1 MTQPSF
7 ENRGLRHCSTSLG
20 EEAQHTR
27 RTNMADVEFAGA
39 NGEEQYM
46 EASEHAEH
54 QDYEAQD
61 PSMNPGD
68 KINASKN
75 DEDNR

>member
-1 MTQPSF
+1 
-7 ENRGLRHCSTSLG
+7 
-20 EEAQHTR
+20 
-27 RTNMADVEFAGA
+27 MADVEFTGA

-46 EASEHAEH
+46 EGGEQVE
-54 QDYEAQD
+54 QEYEQSAD
-61 PSMNPGD
+61 PSQNPGD

>member
-1 MTQPSF
+1 
-7 ENRGLRHCSTSLG
+7 
-20 EEAQHTR
+20 
-27 RTNMADVEFAGA
+27 MADVEFAGA

-46 EASEHAEH
+46 EGAVQLEQQEYDQSA
-54 QDYEAQD
+54 D
-61 PSMNPGD
+61 PSQNPGD